1 MSSSL
6 LPLARWRLKAPPG
19 SLLRQWAQVGSST
32 LLGQAL
38 GVVSALAIRMLVSP
52 AAMGIWQACR
62 LVLSYSNYASLGVT
76 KAAAREWAVATGSGR
91 FASAQRAVNVAW
103 SFALG
108 AALAVSAGVLVLAWR
123 KYSGGDPWAATWGL
137 ALLVVALSV
146 PLQRWVTFRVGLLR
160 ATQQFHRT
168 ATLGVLEACWHLAL
182 GALGAWLGGAVGL
195 CLAGAAGLACSA
207 WFLHRTGAPR
217 PKLTWNA
224 ATLGRLLRTGVPLVL
239 GGTAF
244 SLFRS
249 LDKLMLLFYLPQGE
263 FALGCYSAALLAQGQ
278 LFGLGNTLAGVLGP
292 RLARRWGKSG
302 SPAQVATAA
311 LRTTRA
317 LAVLLAGPAAAGV
330 LLGPWL
336 LGLLLPAYASGL
348 VALPPLAAGALALV
362 LALPAQHTLV
372 ALDRP
377 RRLLAVVLA
386 ACGAVA
392 LGNHWVL
399 RAGYAL
405 AGVGWITCTVNWAFL
420 LALMST
426 AFASATGWRRLLQQ
440 WLHLAWIASPLG
452 AALLIPVE
460 DARLRLFGLF
470 GVLLLWGGVLYLH
483 RRQLRRVL
491 LTRES

>member
-1 MSSSL
+1 MSSSF
-6 LPLARWRLKAPPG
+6 LPLARWRVKAAPG
-19 SLLRQWAQVGSST
+19 TLLRQWAQVGSST

-38 GVVSALAIRMLVSP
+38 GVISALAIRMLVSP

-91 FASAQRAVNVAW
+91 FASARQAANVAW

-123 KYSGGDPWAATWGL
+123 KHSGGGPWAATWGL
-137 ALLVVALSV
+137 ALLVVGLSV

-168 ATLGVLEACWHLAL
+168 AALGVLEALWHLAL

-195 CLAGAAGLACSA
+195 CLAGAAGLVCSA
-207 WFLHRTGAPR
+207 WFLHRWSAPR
-217 PKLTWNA
+217 PKLAWDA
-224 ATLGRLLRTGVPLVL
+224 AIAGRLLRTGVPLVL

-292 RLARRWGKSG
+292 RLARRLGQSG
-302 SPAQVATAA
+302 SPAQVAAAA
-311 LRTTRA
+311 LQTTRA
-317 LAVLLAGPAAAGV
+317 LAVLLGGPAAAGV
-330 LLGPWL
+330 LLGPWV
-336 LGLLLPAYASGL
+336 LGLLLPAYAPGL

-362 LALPAQHTLV
+362 LALPAQHALV

-386 ACGAVA
+386 ACVAVA
-392 LGNHWVL
+392 LGNHGVL

-405 AGVGWITCTVNWAFL
+405 AGVGWITCAVNWAFL
-420 LALMST
+420 LALTST
-426 AFASATGWRRLLQQ
+426 AFASAIGWKKLLRQ
-440 WLHLAWIASPLG
+440 WLHLAWSVVPLG
-452 AALLIPVE
+452 AALLVPGQDVYV
-460 DARLRLFGLF
+460 LLLGLL
-470 GVLLLWGGVLYLH
+470 GVLLLWIGVLYLH
-483 RRQLRRVL
+483 RRQLHEVL